1 MGMLLRSH
9 FVQPLC
15 FRVEESEACVRV
27 KRTFP
32 MSHRQTEVELELEIH
47 FPDSSLVS
55 FLVTL

>member
-15 FRVEESEACVRV
+15 FKVEESEACMRV

-32 MSHRQTEVELELEIH
+32 MSHK
-47 FPDSSLVS
+47 
-55 FLVTL
+55 